1 MKRYYMLETNDADK
15 SAELYI
21 FGDITS
27 YPWYED
33 GVSAYGLV
41 KQLQD
46 MDVEHIKVH
55 INSYGGEVKEGLA
68 IYNALKDSKMKVTT
82 ICDGFACSAASVVFM
97 AGDERIIKEA
107 SLLMIHNAWT
117 FVQEKITQASVN
129 AYKSKA
135 TISEDEIKELMNN
148 ETWITAK
155 EALEYGFATKTETED
170 ECGVSQSVFGNIRE
184 TLLNPGIAPAQIVG
198 AEKGRKID
206 TDEIAGKVVEKLM
219 PLMQEKWQQKEEKST
234 DWGAFFD

>member
-33 GVSAYGLV
+33 EVSAYGLV

-68 IYNALKDSKMKVTT
+68 IYNALKDSKMK
-82 ICDGFACSAASVVFM
+82 
-97 AGDERIIKEA
+97 
-107 SLLMIHNAWT
+107 
-117 FVQEKITQASVN
+117 
-129 AYKSKA
+129 
-135 TISEDEIKELMNN
+135 
-148 ETWITAK
+148 
-155 EALEYGFATKTETED
+155 
-170 ECGVSQSVFGNIRE
+170 QSVTVLRVLRHLWCSWPEMRE
-184 TLLNPGIAPAQIVG
+184 SS
-198 AEKGRKID
+198 KRHRY
-206 TDEIAGKVVEKLM
+206 
-219 PLMQEKWQQKEEKST
+219 
-234 DWGAFFD
+234 